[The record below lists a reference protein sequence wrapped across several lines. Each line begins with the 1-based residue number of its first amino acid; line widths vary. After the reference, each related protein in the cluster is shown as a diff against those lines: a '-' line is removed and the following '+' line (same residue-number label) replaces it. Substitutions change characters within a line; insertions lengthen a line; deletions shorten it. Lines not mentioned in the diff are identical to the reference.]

1 MTDAALPRV
10 LVADDEPANILL
22 IAHALKG
29 DCEIVQAASG
39 TDVLELVILGD
50 IDLILLDVVMPGL
63 DGFEICRVLKS
74 SPITAGIP
82 IIFVT
87 ALDERRDETR
97 GLDAGAVDYITKPI
111 HPAVVK
117 ARVRTHLELKKAR
130 DLLEQLASVDPLTG
144 VANRRRFDSALEE
157 EWRRTRRA
165 GRWLS
170 LAIVDVDHFK
180 RFNDRHGHLAGDE
193 RLRTIAGAL
202 AKSARRAGDLI
213 ARYGGEEFG
222 LILPEVEP
230 AMMLGVIRTVL
241 NGVTAGSAAGGTTS
255 GQETVTVSI
264 GAVSAIP
271 PRESTLTDMLGAAD
285 ELLYEAKAGGRDR
298 CVHLDLG
305 TRQKTIVNRR
315 PLS

>member
-1 MTDAALPRV
+1 VSGAALPRV

-29 DCEIVQAASG
+29 ECEIIQVHSG
-39 TDVLELVILGD
+39 TEVLERVILGD
-50 IDLILLDVVMPGL
+50 IDLVLLDVVMPGL

-74 SPITAGIP
+74 SPLTSGIP

-97 GLDAGAVDYITKPI
+97 GFESGGVDYITKPI
-111 HPAVVK
+111 HPSVVK
-117 ARVRTHLELKKAR
+117 ARVRTHLELKRSR

-144 VANRRRFDSALEE
+144 VANRRRFDDALAE

-170 LAIVDVDHFK
+170 IAIADVDHFK
-180 RFNDRHGHLAGDE
+180 QFNDKHGHLAGDA
-193 RLRTIAGAL
+193 RLRTIAGSLAL
-202 AKSARRAGDLI
+202 STRRAGDLV

-230 AMMLGVIRTVL
+230 AMMLGVLRTLL
-241 NGVTAGSAAGGTTS
+241 NNVTSGSTAAGSS
-255 GQETVTVSI
+255 ESEPVTISM
-264 GAVSAIP
+264 GAISSIP
-271 PRESTLTDMLGAAD
+271 PRDGTLTETLAIAD
-285 ELLYEAKAGGRDR
+285 QLLYEAKAGGRDR
-298 CVHLDLG
+298 CVHLDVS
-305 TRQKTIVNRR
+305 TQKKTIVTR
-315 PLS
+315 SAS